1 MNSHPENLKD
11 SATTELEK
19 TPAAVAEASSTD
31 ATSGDPEEKLP
42 EWFEKRK
49 DKSGRIY
56 YVDHKT
62 RTTSYISPLV
72 SAAASLPA
80 GWEERL
86 DSSGGKY
93 YVDHNTRTTTR
104 MSPNATTGVGGLPLG
119 WEERLDTLG
128 RKYYVDHNTRTTT
141 WDQPSGSDSGERDV
155 GEHGKPAEK
164 ETMSSIPEDIV
175 AGCPEASPRVG

>member
-49 DKSGRIY
+49 NKSGRIY

-86 DSSGGKY
+86 DS
-93 YVDHNTRTTTR
+93 
-104 MSPNATTGVGGLPLG
+104 
-119 WEERLDTLG
+119 LG

-141 WDQPSGSDSGERDV
+141 WDQPPGSDSGERNV
-155 GEHGKPAEK
+155 GEHGQPAEK
-164 ETMSSIPEDIV
+164 ETMSSSRCLV
-175 AGCPEASPRVG
+175 VL